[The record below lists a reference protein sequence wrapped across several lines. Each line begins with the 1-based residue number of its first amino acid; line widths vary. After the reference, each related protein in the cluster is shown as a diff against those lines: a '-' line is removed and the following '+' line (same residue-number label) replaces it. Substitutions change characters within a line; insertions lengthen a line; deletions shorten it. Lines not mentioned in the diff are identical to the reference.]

1 MRVTLRSNQQ
11 GEAVLILRFLKAIWR
26 FLSGVS
32 RVISVLVPLVFVGV
46 FITAFSLSLG
56 DAGPTPLPDKAA
68 LLIAPSGALVEDAP
82 APTPLAALF
91 NQEYQQPT
99 VLQDI
104 ISAIRWAAE
113 DDRISAVVLD
123 LENVSGPT
131 TSQTVEISAAIAE
144 FKDAGKPVIARADF
158 YSQANYL
165 LAAQADQVLLHPEGG
180 LFLEG
185 FSVYRAYL
193 RTFLERVRV
202 TMHVFRAGD
211 NKSAVEP
218 YLRDDM
224 SDGERE
230 VITRW
235 LTGLWSA
242 FTGLAESGRGM
253 PLGSMD
259 AFIAAF
265 PEKLNASQ
273 NDLAE
278 TLLAAGWIDVLAD
291 HAEMDAALIKWVGA
305 EDEAGLA
312 PMVTLEQYQEEL
324 ATRRSE
330 TEQGLPLIAIVP
342 VEGTLVPG
350 ENEEGMAGSD
360 TITHYIETALE
371 ADALA
376 AMVLRVNSPG
386 GSVFASE
393 QIRRK
398 LFEVRERGIPLVV
411 SMGSVAASGGYW
423 IAAEADEI
431 WALPTTITGS
441 IGAFSAFPTIEG
453 VFDYIGVTVDGL
465 GTTSLA
471 GAASFER
478 GLSPEMASIVQAL
491 SVGAYQDFVQLVA
504 NGRGMTREAVEQVAD
519 GLVWTG
525 QEAAMNGLVDG
536 LGGLDEAVAA
546 AASLAGVEQW
556 RTRRTSVPPSF
567 ESLFIEELSRSLT
580 QSVLPKGAWFQAL
593 ANSFTPVV
601 KSVSSLRDPAHLYV
615 QCLLCAP
622 LP

>member
-1 MRVTLRSNQQ
+1 M
-11 GEAVLILRFLKAIWR
+11 ILRFLKAIWR

-56 DAGPTPLPDKAA
+56 DAGPKPLPDKAA

-265 PEKLNASQ
+265 PEKLNASE

-312 PMVTLEQYQEEL
+312 PMVNLEQYQEAL

-350 ENEEGMAGSD
+350 ESEEGMAGSD

-504 NGRGMTREAVEQVAD
+504 DGRGMTREAVEQVAD

>member
-1 MRVTLRSNQQ
+1 VRVTLRSNQQ

-265 PEKLNASQ
+265 PEKLNASE

>member
-1 MRVTLRSNQQ
+1 M
-11 GEAVLILRFLKAIWR
+11 LILRFFKAIWR
-26 FLSGVS
+26 LLSGVS
-32 RVISVLVPLVFVGV
+32 RVISVLVPLIFVGV
-46 FITAFSLSLG
+46 LIAAFSLSLG
-56 DAGPTPLPDKAA
+56 DAGPESLPDKAA
-68 LLIAPSGALVEDAP
+68 LLVAPSGALVEDAP
-82 APTPLAALF
+82 ALEPFAALF
-91 NQEYQQPT
+91 SQEYQQPT
-99 VLQDI
+99 VLQDV
-104 ISAIRWAAE
+104 ISAIQWAAQ

-144 FKDAGKPVIARADF
+144 FKNAGKPVIAKADF

-224 SDGERE
+224 SETERE

-242 FTGLAESGRGM
+242 FTELAEAGRGM
-253 PLGSMD
+253 APGSMD
-259 AFIAAF
+259 GFIATF
-265 PEKLNASQ
+265 PEQLGAAG

-278 TLLAAGWIDVLAD
+278 TLLAAGWVDVLAD

-305 EDEAGLA
+305 EDEEGLA
-312 PMVTLEQYQEEL
+312 PMVSLQQYQEDM
-324 ATRRSE
+324 AMRRSVS
-330 TEQGLPLIAIVP
+330 EQGLPLIAIVP

-350 ENEEGMAGSD
+350 ESEEGMAGSD

-371 ADALA
+371 AEALA
-376 AMVLRVNSPG
+376 AIVLRVNSPG
-386 GSVFASE
+386 GSVFASD

-398 LFEVRERGIPLVV
+398 LLEVRERGIPLVV

-453 VFDYIGVTVDGL
+453 VLDYIGVTVDGL

-478 GLSPEMASIVQAL
+478 GLSPEMARIVQAL
-491 SVGAYQDFVQLVA
+491 SVGAYQDFIQLVA
-504 NGRGMTREAVEQVAD
+504 NGRDMSPEAVEQVAD

-525 QEAAMNGLVDG
+525 QEAATNGLVDD
-536 LGGLDEAVAA
+536 LGGLDQAVAA

-593 ANSFTPVV
+593 ANTFTPVV

>member
-1 MRVTLRSNQQ
+1 M
-11 GEAVLILRFLKAIWR
+11 ILRFFKAIWR
-26 FLSGVS
+26 LLSGVS
-32 RVISVLVPLVFVGV
+32 RVISVLVPLIFVGV
-46 FITAFSLSLG
+46 LIAAFSLSLG
-56 DAGPTPLPDKAA
+56 DAGPESLPDKAA
-68 LLIAPSGALVEDAP
+68 LLVAPSGALVEDAP
-82 APTPLAALF
+82 ALEPFAALF
-91 NQEYQQPT
+91 SQEYQQPT
-99 VLQDI
+99 VLQDV
-104 ISAIRWAAE
+104 ISAIQWAAQ

-144 FKDAGKPVIARADF
+144 FKNAGKPVIAKADF

-224 SDGERE
+224 SETERE

-242 FTGLAESGRGM
+242 FTELAEAGRGM
-253 PLGSMD
+253 APGSMD
-259 AFIAAF
+259 GFIATF
-265 PEKLNASQ
+265 PEQLGAAG

-278 TLLAAGWIDVLAD
+278 TLLAAGWVDVLAD

-305 EDEAGLA
+305 EDEEGLA
-312 PMVTLEQYQEEL
+312 PMVSLQQYQGDM
-324 ATRRSE
+324 AMRRSVS
-330 TEQGLPLIAIVP
+330 EQGLPLIAIVP

-350 ENEEGMAGSD
+350 ESEEGMAGSD

-371 ADALA
+371 AEALA
-376 AMVLRVNSPG
+376 AIVLRVNSPG
-386 GSVFASE
+386 GSVFASD

-398 LFEVRERGIPLVV
+398 LLEVRERGIPLVV

-453 VFDYIGVTVDGL
+453 VLDYIGVTVDGL

-478 GLSPEMASIVQAL
+478 GLSPEMARIVQAL
-491 SVGAYQDFVQLVA
+491 SVGAYQDFIQLVA
-504 NGRGMTREAVEQVAD
+504 NGRDMSPEAVEQVAD

-525 QEAAMNGLVDG
+525 QEAATNGLVDD
-536 LGGLDEAVAA
+536 LGGLDQAVAA

-593 ANSFTPVV
+593 ANTFTPVV

>member
-1 MRVTLRSNQQ
+1 M
-11 GEAVLILRFLKAIWR
+11 ILRFFKAIWR
-26 FLSGVS
+26 LLSGVS
-32 RVISVLVPLVFVGV
+32 RVISVLVPLIFVAV
-46 FITAFSLSLG
+46 FIAAFSLSLG
-56 DAGPTPLPDKAA
+56 DAGPESLPDKAA
-68 LLIAPSGALVEDAP
+68 LLVAPSGALVEDAP
-82 APTPLAALF
+82 ALEPLAALF
-91 NQEYQQPT
+91 SQEYQQPT
-99 VLQDI
+99 VLQDV
-104 ISAIRWAAE
+104 ISAIQWAAQ

-144 FKDAGKPVIARADF
+144 FKNAGKPVIAKADF

-224 SDGERE
+224 SETERE

-242 FTGLAESGRGM
+242 FTELAEAGRGM
-253 PLGSMD
+253 APGSMD
-259 AFIAAF
+259 GFIATF
-265 PEKLNASQ
+265 PEQLGAAG

-278 TLLAAGWIDVLAD
+278 TLLAAGWVDVLAD

-305 EDEAGLA
+305 EDEEGLA
-312 PMVTLEQYQEEL
+312 PMVSLQQYQEDM
-324 ATRRSE
+324 AMRRSVS
-330 TEQGLPLIAIVP
+330 EQGLPLIAIVP

-350 ENEEGMAGSD
+350 ESEEGMAGSD

-371 ADALA
+371 AEALA
-376 AMVLRVNSPG
+376 AIVLRVNSPG
-386 GSVFASE
+386 GSVFASD

-398 LFEVRERGIPLVV
+398 LLEVRERGIPLVV

-453 VFDYIGVTVDGL
+453 VLDYIGVTVDGL

-478 GLSPEMASIVQAL
+478 GLSPEMARIVQAL
-491 SVGAYQDFVQLVA
+491 SVGAYQDFIQLVA
-504 NGRGMTREAVEQVAD
+504 NGRDMSPEAVEQVAD

-525 QEAAMNGLVDG
+525 QEAATNGLVDD
-536 LGGLDEAVAA
+536 LGGLDQAVAA

>member
-1 MRVTLRSNQQ
+1 M
-11 GEAVLILRFLKAIWR
+11 ILRFLKAIWR

-56 DAGPTPLPDKAA
+56 DAGPKPLPDKAA

-265 PEKLNASQ
+265 PEKLNASE

-312 PMVTLEQYQEEL
+312 PMVSLEQYQEAL

-350 ENEEGMAGSD
+350 ESEEGMAGSD

-504 NGRGMTREAVEQVAD
+504 DGRGMTREAVEQVAD